1 MKKKMTASFLLCLF
15 ILPLVSKAETTGKAF
30 LVKNWQKPHRQAVS
44 LITSNLKLNAEF
56 PLHINQHMV
65 ITGNDDLN
73 KPYKLELTTK
83 EQTPGIFHTSFK
95 LSRGKQVE
103 SSSIVFDKNSI
114 ANVST
119 DSEDIFHKLEFE
131 TRIIE

>member
-1 MKKKMTASFLLCLF
+1 MKNKMIASFLLCLF
-15 ILPLVSKAETTGKAF
+15 TLPLTSKAETTGEA
-30 LVKNWQKPHRQAVS
+30 LVKNWQKPHRQAIS

-56 PLHINQHMV
+56 PLHINQQMI

-95 LSRGKQVE
+95 LYRGKHAE
-103 SSSIVFDKNSI
+103 SSSIVFHKNSI

-131 TRIIE
+131 TRIVE